1 MTQKPSWVPAPRVEP
16 EFLGQWGLRSYDGRW
31 VAVVYASEA
40 EAKIAAAAMTS
51 FQGRTRSHNDNVA
64 ASLSR
69 VS

>member
-1 MTQKPSWVPAPRVEP
+1 MTHKLSWVPALRVEP
-16 EFLGQWGLRSYDGRW
+16 EFLGRWGLRSYEGRW
-31 VAVVYASEA
+31 MTVVYANEA

-51 FQGRTRSHNDNVA
+51 SPGRMRSQNDNVA